1 MYYRDKTMTHADKD
15 NGIINIENAAAE
27 VSQQLGSD
35 EIKFVLIKYGATSLD
50 DLDPSDYAS
59 VFGELEYLLNN

>member
-1 MYYRDKTMTHADKD
+1 MTVTNLQTLKE
-15 NGIINIENAAAE
+15 NIEADATE
-27 VSQQLGSD
+27 VSQQFGS
-35 EIKFVLIKYGATSLD
+35 EEVEFVFMKYGATSLD